1 MIENKQTLTSI
12 DISNMLEVHQIIE
25 LHKGT
30 WIRKKL
36 NVWMANEISEKN
48 LHGMIICIKSYS
60 SRKWNSF
67 DNIIIAKKTS

>member
-48 LHGMIICIKSYS
+48 LHGMIIRASNLI
-60 SRKWNSF
+60 RHENEILL
-67 DNIIIAKKTS
+67 IIL

>member
-30 WIRKKL
+30 
-36 NVWMANEISEKN
+36 
-48 LHGMIICIKSYS
+48 
-60 SRKWNSF
+60 
-67 DNIIIAKKTS
+67 

>member
-36 NVWMANEISEKN
+36 NVWMTNEISEKN
-48 LHGMIICIKSYS
+48 LHGMIICASNLI
-60 SRKWNSF
+60 RHENEILL
-67 DNIIIAKKTS
+67 IIL